1 MNYGSNQRR
10 VAIKI
15 DPLGRTTV
23 EAQGFMGVGCEAATA
38 PLEKALSG
46 GNGVD
51 VREFKP
57 ERYQEDQTAQ
67 VRENW

>member
-1 MNYGSNQRR
+1 MNYGSNQRK
-10 VAIKI
+10 VSLVI
-15 DPLGRTTV
+15 DQLGRTKI
-23 EAQGFMGVGCEAATA
+23 EAHGFAGVGCEAATA